1 MLRWHGRMET
11 PAWVIT
17 ANLWLSV
24 LWLCA
29 ISDKHI
35 YCYVSRDSRSQR
47 LDGNHSLWRR
57 LEQKELSDTQGV
69 MNTVQ
74 EFAATWKMYW
84 CSQSSNHK
92 EKTLQKTP
100 RRKDFKILLSLA
112 CFNCLFI
119 SLCISCKFYWM
130 STHLFPHA
138 KSSRA
143 CAFSMHKLL
152 STHLKF
158 LFEMVVWAPFFSATQ
173 SLFSSRS
180 WNFFKTISNSKYFY
194 GQTETICVYFL
205 SSRSLN
211 CCYKLK
217 HTHINKSHV
226 WI

>member
-1 MLRWHGRMET
+1 MLRWHGRTQT

-84 CSQSSNHK
+84 CSQSSTTKRKPSKRHQE
-92 EKTLQKTP
+92 EKISRFSCLQP
-100 RRKDFKILLSLA
+100 ALIACLLVSAFHVSFTECLPTCFPMPSLPEHAHSA
-112 CFNCLFI
+112 CTSFSLLTWSFCL
-119 SLCISCKFYWM
+119 KWW
-130 STHLFPHA
+130 
-138 KSSRA
+138 
-143 CAFSMHKLL
+143 
-152 STHLKF
+152 
-158 LFEMVVWAPFFSATQ
+158 FEP
-173 SLFSSRS
+173 
-180 WNFFKTISNSKYFY
+180 
-194 GQTETICVYFL
+194 L
-205 SSRSLN
+205 SSQPLRAFFPLGLEISSKQFQTVN
-211 CCYKLK
+211 IFMVKQRRYVC
-217 HTHINKSHV
+217 IF
-226 WI
+226 